1 MLSLLVIVARNLE
14 DNSQAPTKEEK
25 ETLRREGG
33 KTKFVDFC
41 FERKKVKRSKVYK
54 LWEGEMRCG
63 AEFVNLASSR
73 NGEHGKAPVTIS
85 FDILEVTSGFKT

>member
-14 DNSQAPTKEEK
+14 DNSQAPTKEQK
-25 ETLRREGG
+25 ETLRREEG

-41 FERKKVKRSKVYK
+41 YERMQNLRSKKKVKRSKVYK

-73 NGEHGKAPVTIS
+73 NGDHGK
-85 FDILEVTSGFKT
+85 VTSGNIF